1 MRIFLSGPAKGRNEF
16 AGTGAMPK
24 IDDPVEALERCG
36 MGPRTVVIAI
46 ALLWAIVGGPRTAV
60 AAELKCAAHS
70 LNRDDQARAMAVARA
85 ALPHSARL
93 YGTAIRRN
101 SSS

>member
-46 ALLWAIVGGPRTAV
+46 ALLWR
-60 AAELKCAAHS
+60 S
-70 LNRDDQARAMAVARA
+70 LPDRE
-85 ALPHSARL
+85 
-93 YGTAIRRN
+93 RRWLR
-101 SSS
+101 SSSVPLTL